1 VSAIKSFFEEYQ
13 QLLRRAKEQEK
24 PLYLIDVLEQLN
36 FLDSNILNGFN
47 TQALYNSLRMNLNSH
62 RINLLVEAP
71 TSHGEFVPPDLQ
83 MNLFKIMCAVQ
94 NLCPN
99 QRGSFRLDDKTLQT
113 LL

>member
-47 TQALYNSLRMNLNSH
+47 T
-62 RINLLVEAP
+62 
-71 TSHGEFVPPDLQ
+71 
-83 MNLFKIMCAVQ
+83 
-94 NLCPN
+94 
-99 QRGSFRLDDKTLQT
+99 
-113 LL
+113 